1 MNGLDSLFFFEQI
14 FNPISFTITSLE
26 ERNFTFI
33 NYNDYLREIDK
44 NQSLRNIN
52 PNLTDLLKTIINTN
66 NNSDPI
72 MDKEISYAV
81 GNYTEIANVKMDILG
96 DLVNYALLSIF
107 LIIAAMLTFELR
119 NFNNDWRVDMGFYF
133 LVSFTLI
140 NYLFLSLFS
149 EKVFS

>member
-14 FNPISFTITSLE
+14 FNPISFTITSLG

-33 NYNDYLREIDK
+33 NYNEYLREIDK
-44 NQSLRNIN
+44 NESLRNIK
-52 PNLTDLLKTIINTN
+52 PNLTDLLKIIINTN
-66 NNSDPI
+66 NISDPI
-72 MDKEISYAV
+72 RDKEISYAI

-140 NYLFLSLFS
+140 NYLFISLF
-149 EKVFS
+149 F